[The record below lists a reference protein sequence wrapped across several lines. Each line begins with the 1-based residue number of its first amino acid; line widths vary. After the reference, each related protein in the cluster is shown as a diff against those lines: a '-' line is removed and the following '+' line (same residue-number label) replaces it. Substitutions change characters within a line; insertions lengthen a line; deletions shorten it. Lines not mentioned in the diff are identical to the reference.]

1 MDLKRR
7 SLLGVMLSTPFVA
20 KLGVIMPV
28 KKLVIPQAYVYLYT
42 PSGVKYS
49 WEISSAGS
57 WQWLEKPESDPE
69 YAKTEVM
76 LSVLPKNS
84 ILRPGLEDFI
94 GKKLV
99 C

>member
-7 SLLGVMLSTPFVA
+7 SLLGA
-20 KLGVIMPV
+20 
-28 KKLVIPQAYVYLYT
+28 
-42 PSGVKYS
+42 
-49 WEISSAGS
+49 
-57 WQWLEKPESDPE
+57 
-69 YAKTEVM
+69 M